1 MKQPSILVFIPM
13 YNCEKQITRVLAKF
27 NEGIQSLFSEILAVD
42 NGSKDRTLDAAE
54 KALKNLK
61 QIKTTL
67 VQNIDNYNLGGSH
80 KVAFNYALTHNYDY
94 VVVLHGDDQG
104 SVEDLV
110 PYIKNGEYQNYDSI
124 LGARFMRG
132 SKLVGYSLI
141 RILGNWGLNAFCSM
155 TTGRWVADMGSG
167 LNMYK
172 TSYLKDKFYLYFPN
186 TLAYNVYMLFYGIYT
201 KSNFKFFP
209 LTWRE
214 EDQVSNAKIFD
225 VGYKILKLI
234 MIYIFQRKQLFSR
247 EPNQFSVVEYKSRTV
262 FQQEACV
269 KAS

>member
-13 YNCEKQITRVLAKF
+13 YNCEKQIARVLSRF
-27 NEGIQSLFSEILAVD
+27 DENIQNHFSEILAVD
-42 NGSKDRTLDAAE
+42 NGSKDQTLEATE
-54 KALKNLK
+54 KSLRNLK
-61 QIKTTL
+61 HIKTTL
-67 VQNIDNYNLGGSH
+67 VQNSDNYSLGGSH
-80 KVAFNYALTHNYDY
+80 KVAFNYALAHNYDY

-104 SVEDLV
+104 SIHDLI
-110 PYIKNGEYQNYDSI
+110 PHIESSEYQNYDSI
-124 LGARFMRG
+124 LGARFMQG

-141 RILGNWGLNAFCSM
+141 RILGNWGLNAFCSIA
-155 TTGRWVADMGSG
+155 TGRIVADMGSG

-172 TSYLKDKFYLYFPN
+172 TSYLKDRFYLHFPN
-186 TLAYNVYMLFYGIYT
+186 TLAYNVYMLFYGIHT

-234 MIYIFQRKQLFSR
+234 MKYIFQRKELFSR
-247 EPNQFSVVEYKSRTV
+247 EPNQFSQIDYKSRTV
-262 FQQEACV
+262 FQQEAC
-269 KAS
+269 AI

>member
-13 YNCEKQITRVLAKF
+13 YNCEKQIIRVLSSF
-27 NEGIQSLFSEILAVD
+27 DEDLQSLFSEILAVD
-42 NGSKDRTLDAAE
+42 NGSKDKTLDAAE
-54 KALKNLK
+54 QALKKLEH
-61 QIKTTL
+61 IKTTL
-67 VQNIDNYNLGGSH
+67 VQNSDNYSLGGSH
-80 KVAFNYALTHNYDY
+80 KVAFNYALANNYDY

-104 SVEDLV
+104 SIQDLI
-110 PYIKNGEYQNYDSI
+110 PYIQNREYQKYDSI
-124 LGARFMRG
+124 LGARFTKG

-141 RILGNWGLNAFCSM
+141 RILGNWALNAFCSIA
-155 TTGRWVADMGSG
+155 TGRWVVDMGSG

-186 TLAYNVYMLFYGIYT
+186 TLAYNVYMLFYGIHT
-201 KSNFKFFP
+201 KSRFKFFP

-225 VGYKILKLI
+225 VGFKILKLI

-247 EPNQFSVVEYKSRTV
+247 QQNQFSLIEYKSRTI
-262 FQQEACV
+262 FQQEARI
-269 KAS
+269 KI